1 MKKTF
6 IFVLIIVAFSAS
18 FIFFITKKVE
28 EEKPKVVVVLK
39 ELDNQYWQIVK
50 AGAEKG
56 FQDFDINGEVIES
69 SDNLGH
75 DNQVDILK
83 KVLIEKPD
91 VLVVSPGESAQHMSI
106 LEKFIDRKIPVL
118 LVDTDVP
125 LTNKSSYIGTDN
137 YELGRMAGA
146 LLASE
151 LQPGNEVALIA
162 GNLSSPVSGDRFKGA
177 KVSLE
182 DAGIKIV
189 TEKVDLSNE
198 PNEVIKVMRDVLE
211 KHSDL
216 KGVFATTDIMALS
229 ALEVLDEE
237 DYKIPVVGADG
248 IIEMVKLVEEG
259 KLLSGTVAQN
269 PYDMGYLSA
278 QAAMNVAKGKT
289 IDSVIDSGVDILIKG
304 NGNER
309 LTFLEKVLKESL
321 K

>member
-177 KVSLE
+177 KASLE